1 MSDVRIDIVDW
12 DSCQPLRDIRREVFI
27 DEQQVP
33 AEEEWDNY
41 DATAVHFLMSVDG
54 EPAGTARLLPDG
66 HIGRVAIVRRWRGKG
81 LGDDLMRRVM
91 DHAREKDMTI
101 LALSA
106 QTQALDFYTRL
117 GFRVCSNEYIE
128 AGIPH
133 HAMILDTLQQSSSQ
147 AELPPIEF
155 ESPGQ
160 FTISNPPEQRERYA
174 SPLDH
179 RLGEHGDLIE
189 VDEDNALVIAC
200 DMALQ
205 ARRRLL
211 IHGADLAQWLFHR
224 RDFLDCCEQI
234 VVSSRRLSICVLVQ
248 DIREE
253 LLAGYSLV
261 RLMQRF
267 PSFCEVRRQH
277 PDLPREPRVYM
288 VADDTGILMF
298 PRAALRSGFARYAS
312 ADQARRWGNSF
323 TELWSTSQSD
333 LALRRLSL

>member
-91 DHAREKDMTI
+91 DHAREKGMTI

-160 FTISNPPEQRERYA
+160 FTISNPP
-174 SPLDH
+174 
-179 RLGEHGDLIE
+179 GT
-189 VDEDNALVIAC
+189 
-200 DMALQ
+200 
-205 ARRRLL
+205 AR
-211 IHGADLAQWLFHR
+211 
-224 RDFLDCCEQI
+224 
-234 VVSSRRLSICVLVQ
+234 
-248 DIREE
+248 
-253 LLAGYSLV
+253 
-261 RLMQRF
+261 
-267 PSFCEVRRQH
+267 
-277 PDLPREPRVYM
+277 
-288 VADDTGILMF
+288 
-298 PRAALRSGFARYAS
+298 ALRIPIGSSAR
-312 ADQARRWGNSF
+312 
-323 TELWSTSQSD
+323 
-333 LALRRLSL
+333 

>member
-1 MSDVRIDIVDW
+1 
-12 DSCQPLRDIRREVFI
+12 
-27 DEQQVP
+27 
-33 AEEEWDNY
+33 
-41 DATAVHFLMSVDG
+41 VDG

-66 HIGRVAIVRRWRGKG
+66 HIGRVAIRRQWRGKG
-81 LGDDLMRRVM
+81 LGDHLMRRIM
-91 DHAREKDMTI
+91 AHAREQGMGI

-106 QTQALDFYTRL
+106 QTHALDFYTRL
-117 GFRVCSNEYIE
+117 GFRVCSNEYME

-133 HAMILDTLQQSSSQ
+133 HAMILDTLQKPQDQ

-160 FTISNPPEQRERYA
+160 FTISNPEETHQRYA

-179 RLGEHGDLIE
+179 RLGEHAELIE
-189 VDEDNALVIAC
+189 LDETNALTVAC

-205 ARRRLL
+205 ARRRLF

-224 RDFLDCCEQI
+224 RDFLDCCEQ
-234 VVSSRRLSICVLVQ
+234 VVSSQTRLRICVLVQ
-248 DIREE
+248 DIRDE
-253 LLAGYSLV
+253 LLAGHSLV

-288 VADDTGILMF
+288 VADDSGILMF
-298 PRAALRSGFARYAS
+298 PRAALRNGFARYAS

-323 TELWSTSQSD
+323 AELWATSQTD